1 MENILIDTDIVIE
14 YLRSRDKASTELVRL
29 LRDHI
34 VHISAISEFELF
46 LGAKTERHLNDLEMV
61 FNQMVAIP
69 FDFGC
74 GRIASDI
81 WKQQEKAHQN
91 IEIKD
96 IFIASI
102 AIHEGLWLRTF
113 NEKHFRG
120 IQKLKLWH

>member
-1 MENILIDTDIVIE
+1 
-14 YLRSRDKASTELVRL
+14 
-29 LRDHI
+29 
-34 VHISAISEFELF
+34 
-46 LGAKTERHLNDLEMV
+46 MV

-74 GRIASDI
+74 GRIASGI

-91 IEIKD
+91 VEIKD